1 MQRYGIG
8 VGFLF
13 YTGLSIPALIA
24 ATLLESAPSEAS
36 KNDKRGA
43 EQEEVQQQDK
53 QQQPEGAEGALRSG
67 EPSGLSLLQHL
78 PPDQPNA
85 VVLGAV
91 GSARSNRGGLYELG
105 GEDVLCL
112 SVSTLKSRKK
122 EI

>member
-67 EPSGLSLLQHL
+67 EPSGLSLLQHF

-85 VVLGAV
+85 V
-91 GSARSNRGGLYELG
+91 GSARSNLG
-105 GEDVLCL
+105 DCTSWEVRMFCVYLVLL
-112 SVSTLKSRKK
+112 
-122 EI
+122 